1 MRHSSQKYLA
11 RSRQRFLLINRN
23 YTFLWIGSA
32 ISYTGDVLF
41 LISLTLWIGTLLQN
55 QSYAPLAISGIALS
69 AALPALMIGPFAGVF
84 VDRWQ
89 KQKTMRFMDVIRA
102 ILVLSLL
109 LVSGPGP
116 LPFLSAY
123 TAVLP
128 IPMKLGIIYLVVG
141 AQSSLSQFFNPSTKA
156 LLREIV
162 PEERL
167 TQASALTTG
176 TAMAVCWPVG
186 SALAGICYANLG
198 VNLAI
203 LLNAVSF
210 ICSWMLIRSMH
221 VSEPASSLVVEKQ
234 GLHHVFKEL
243 WEGFQCIEGNLLLRT
258 LLCAESLLAFGFGI
272 INTMAFFFITQN
284 LHVPV
289 SLYGLFNGV
298 PSLGGILGTWL
309 VSRSAT
315 TRGHPRVYYTARVLA
330 GIAMI
335 VTALQSQPLIALV
348 GMVIINIAHSCTEAL
363 VGPLILGA
371 TPEKM
376 EGRVFSTFGT
386 ATTISS
392 LLATFL
398 SGYLSSTLLHPV
410 AFHSSFI
417 TLNATSILNSCA
429 GIALVGGGLYAS
441 KHFRKMKSAE
451 M

>member
-1 MRHSSQKYLA
+1 
-11 RSRQRFLLINRN
+11 
-23 YTFLWIGSA
+23 
-32 ISYTGDVLF
+32 
-41 LISLTLWIGTLLQN
+41 
-55 QSYAPLAISGIALS
+55 
-69 AALPALMIGPFAGVF
+69 
-84 VDRWQ
+84 
-89 KQKTMRFMDVIRA
+89 
-102 ILVLSLL
+102 
-109 LVSGPGP
+109 
-116 LPFLSAY
+116 
-123 TAVLP
+123 
-128 IPMKLGIIYLVVG
+128 
-141 AQSSLSQFFNPSTKA
+141 
-156 LLREIV
+156 
-162 PEERL
+162 
-167 TQASALTTG
+167 
-176 TAMAVCWPVG
+176 MAVWPVG

-203 LLNAVSF
+203 LLNAASF

-221 VSEPASSLVVEKQ
+221 VSEPAPSPVVEKQ

-272 INTMAFFFITQN
+272 YNTMGFFFITQN

-289 SLYGLFNGV
+289 SLYGLFIGV
-298 PSLGGILGTWL
+298 PSLGGVLGTWF

-315 TRGHPRVYYTARVLA
+315 TRGHPRVYYRARVLA

-335 VTALQSQPLIALV
+335 LTALQSQPLIALV

-417 TLNATSILNSCA
+417 SLNATSILNSCA

-441 KHFRKMKSAE
+441 KYFRKMKSAE

>member
-1 MRHSSQKYLA
+1 MHHHSQKILA

-32 ISYTGDVLF
+32 ISFTGDVLF
-41 LISLTLWIGTLLQN
+41 LTSLTLWIGTLLQN
-55 QSYAPLAISGIALS
+55 QSYAPLAISGLALA
-69 AALPALMIGPFAGVF
+69 AALPALLISQFAGVF

-102 ILVLSLL
+102 VLVLSLL

-128 IPMKLGIIYLVVG
+128 IPMKLGIIYLVV
-141 AQSSLSQFFNPSTKA
+141 AAMSSLSQFFNPSTKA
-156 LLREIV
+156 FLREIV

-176 TAMAVCWPVG
+176 TAMAVWPVG

-198 VNLAI
+198 VSLAI
-203 LLNAVSF
+203 LLNAASF

-221 VSEPASSLVVEKQ
+221 VSEPAPSLVVEKQ

-243 WEGFQCIEGNLLLRT
+243 LEGFQCIEGNLLLRT
-258 LLCAESLLAFGFGI
+258 LLCAESLLAFRLGI

-289 SLYGLFNGV
+289 SLYGLFSGV
-298 PSLGGILGTWL
+298 PSLRGMLGTWF
-309 VSRSAT
+309 VGRSTT
-315 TRGHPRVYYTARVLA
+315 TRGHPRVYYRARVLA

-335 VTALQSQPLIALV
+335 LTVLQSQPLIALV
-348 GMVIINIAHSCTEAL
+348 GMVLINIAHSCTEAL

-417 TLNATSILNSCA
+417 SLNATSILNSCA

>member
-109 LVSGPGP
+109 LVSGSGP
-116 LPFLSAY
+116 LPFLSAS
-123 TAVLP
+123 TSVLP
-128 IPMKLGIIYLVVG
+128 IPMKLGIIYLVV
-141 AQSSLSQFFNPSTKA
+141 AAMSTLSQFFNPSTKA

-167 TQASALTTG
+167 TGASALTTG

-221 VSEPASSLVVEKQ
+221 VSEPAPSLVVEKQ
-234 GLHHVFKEL
+234 ELHHVFKEL
-243 WEGFQCIEGNLLLRT
+243 WEGFQHIEGNLLLRT

-309 VSRSAT
+309 ISRSAT
-315 TRGHPRVYYTARVLA
+315 TREHPRVYYTARLLA

-417 TLNATSILNSCA
+417 TLNATSILGSCA

>member
-23 YTFLWIGSA
+23 YTVLWLGSA

-55 QSYAPLAISGIALS
+55 QSYAPLAVSGIALS
-69 AALPALMIGPFAGVF
+69 AALPTLLISPFAGVF

-109 LVSGPGP
+109 LVSGPGL

-123 TAVLP
+123 TAALP
-128 IPMKLGIIYLVVG
+128 IPMKLGIIYLVV
-141 AQSSLSQFFNPSTKA
+141 AAMSSLSQFFNPSTKA

-162 PEERL
+162 PEEKL

-176 TAMAVCWPVG
+176 TAFAVWPVG

-198 VNLAI
+198 VSSAI
-203 LLNAVSF
+203 LLNAASF
-210 ICSWMLIRSMH
+210 ICSWLLIGSMH
-221 VSEPASSLVVEKQ
+221 VSEPAASLVVEKQ

-243 WEGFQCIEGNLLLRT
+243 WEGLRCIEENLLLRT

-272 INTMAFFFITQN
+272 YNTMGFFFITQN

-298 PSLGGILGTWL
+298 QSLGGILGTWL
-309 VSRSAT
+309 ISRSTT

-330 GIAMI
+330 GIAMM

-348 GMVIINIAHSCTEAL
+348 GMVILSIAHSCTEAL

-410 AFHSSFI
+410 AFHASFI
-417 TLNATSILNSCA
+417 TLNATSILTSCA

>member
-69 AALPALMIGPFAGVF
+69 AALPALLISPFAGVF

-128 IPMKLGIIYLVVG
+128 IPMKLGIIYLVV
-141 AQSSLSQFFNPSTKA
+141 AAMSSLSQFFNPSTKA

-176 TAMAVCWPVG
+176 TAMGVCWPVG

-221 VSEPASSLVVEKQ
+221 VSEPAPSLVVEKQ

-309 VSRSAT
+309 ISRSAT

-348 GMVIINIAHSCTEAL
+348 GMVIMNIAHSCTEAL

-417 TLNATSILNSCA
+417 SLNATSILNSCA

>member
-11 RSRQRFLLINRN
+11 RSSSRFLLINRN

-55 QSYAPLAISGIALS
+55 QSYAPLAISGIGLS
-69 AALPALMIGPFAGVF
+69 AALPALLISPFAGVF

-89 KQKTMRFMDVIRA
+89 KQKIMRFMDVIRA

-116 LPFLSAY
+116 LPFFSAS
-123 TAVLP
+123 TSVLP

-176 TAMAVCWPVG
+176 TAFAVWPVG

-203 LLNAVSF
+203 LLNAASF
-210 ICSWMLIRSMH
+210 ICSWVLIRSMH
-221 VSEPASSLVVEKQ
+221 VSEPAPSLEGVKQ

-272 INTMAFFFITQN
+272 YNTMGFFFITQN

-298 PSLGGILGTWL
+298 QSFGGILGTWL
-309 VSRSAT
+309 ISRSAT

-330 GIAMI
+330 GIAMM
-335 VTALQSQPLIALV
+335 VTAFQSQPLIALV
-348 GMVIINIAHSCTEAL
+348 GMVIISIAHSCTEAL

-410 AFHSSFI
+410 AFHASFI
-417 TLNATSILNSCA
+417 TLNAASILTSCA
-429 GIALVGGGLYAS
+429 GIALLGGGLYAS